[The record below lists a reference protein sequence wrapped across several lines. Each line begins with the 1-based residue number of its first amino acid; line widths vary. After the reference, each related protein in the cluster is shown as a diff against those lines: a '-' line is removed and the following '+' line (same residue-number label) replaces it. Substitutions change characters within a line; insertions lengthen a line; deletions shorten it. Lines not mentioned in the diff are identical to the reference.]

1 MTGRA
6 PILALAAASLGGAAI
21 ALALAGASPRG
32 EAPRRCVG
40 MFVDPERKRNFI
52 ASPNDLTLVD
62 VARIPCRDRVLGW
75 AGQGI
80 FRVFEDGTVET
91 LASPMPP
98 CPEGDFFVWIRYPG

>member
-1 MTGRA
+1 MSRVLRHLAVPAAFAAGVAVT
-6 PILALAAASLGGAAI
+6 LALAAA
-21 ALALAGASPRG
+21 PRG
-32 EAPRRCVG
+32 EAARRCVG

-52 ASPNDLTLVD
+52 GQPNDLTLVD